1 MNKLHA
7 LKPVNSE
14 VFYGNTPVSDFLQNS
29 VNLVGPMERI
39 ISSYV
44 YVGVDAFDFIG
55 SEAMTSVG
63 IPMIITLFGKLLNI
77 YFVPNK
83 CKNSINHIYY

>member
-1 MNKLHA
+1 MGGIY
-7 LKPVNSE
+7 SE

-55 SEAMTSVG
+55 SETMTSEG
-63 IPMIITLFGKLLNI
+63 IAQFPQL
-77 YFVPNK
+77 
-83 CKNSINHIYY
+83 

>member
-1 MNKLHA
+1 MDLSDKTMNF
-7 LKPVNSE
+7 NSE

-55 SEAMTSVG
+55 SETMTSED
-63 IPMIITLFGKLLNI
+63 IPYYMPYLEKVCLHLFILI
-77 YFVPNK
+77 
-83 CKNSINHIYY
+83 CAS